1 MSFKYKAIQGKNMKL
16 REISGWRENW
26 LILAILWSLGV
37 ILYKNGATNGMLL
50 SSLNFEFWYST
61 IKAFTLP
68 AVASY
73 FCIDIFRYAFRV
85 SENQL
90 S

>member
-1 MSFKYKAIQGKNMKL
+1 MKL
-16 REISGWRENW
+16 NNISGWRAKW
-26 LILAILWSLGV
+26 LILAIFWTVGV

-50 SSLNFEFWYST
+50 TSMNFELWYPT
-61 IKAFTLP
+61 LKAFTLP

-85 SENQL
+85 NENQL